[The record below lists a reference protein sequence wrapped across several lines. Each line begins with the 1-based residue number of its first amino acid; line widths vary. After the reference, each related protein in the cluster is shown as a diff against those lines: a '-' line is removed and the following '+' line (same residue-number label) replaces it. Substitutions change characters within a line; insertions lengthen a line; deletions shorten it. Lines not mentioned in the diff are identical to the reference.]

1 MTFLVALFVGESR
14 QKCSLKLVRQRKA
27 ADHRRVAP
35 ASQRAVLAAADVVFR
50 QFDWRN
56 VLSHRERRLSS
67 AHGHVAVVQL
77 NVFGV
82 NHAAVDEMSRA
93 LRFLSQI
100 IRSSQHRH
108 SADVEAVDA
117 MRRGDDVVLVEHR
130 STTKVRPVRWRLL
143 EEEESS
149 ATASSLHLERDLIR
163 IMNWRRFSPNNP
175 RVALRLSLTPEEPIK
190 KSTVACRNRD
200 KPDQHKLQHIS
211 RPKLSPQ
218 RIARKVF

>member
-1 MTFLVALFVGESR
+1 MELIWPSLPSLPPAGSLTESRQRAHLSRPNIVTFLVALFVGESR

-82 NHAAVDEMSRA
+82 NRAAVDEMSRA
-93 LRFLSQI
+93 LRFFSQI

-108 SADVEAVDA
+108 SADVEPVDA
-117 MRRGDDVVLVEHR
+117 MSCLVIKLKLNQIKIRSRCEYRR
-130 STTKVRPVRWRLL
+130 
-143 EEEESS
+143 
-149 ATASSLHLERDLIR
+149 HL
-163 IMNWRRFSPNNP
+163 P
-175 RVALRLSLTPEEPIK
+175 
-190 KSTVACRNRD
+190 
-200 KPDQHKLQHIS
+200 
-211 RPKLSPQ
+211 
-218 RIARKVF
+218 